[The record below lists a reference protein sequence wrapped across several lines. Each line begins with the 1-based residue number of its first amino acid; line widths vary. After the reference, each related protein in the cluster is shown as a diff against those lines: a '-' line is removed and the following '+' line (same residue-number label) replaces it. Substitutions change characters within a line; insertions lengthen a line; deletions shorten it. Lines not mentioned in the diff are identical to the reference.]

1 MFNEYGHY
9 SLNGF
14 PVIFKQNWHSS
25 LDNNSVLLYLKQFK
39 PDFGYAPYLD
49 IVNFP
54 TRKWLS
60 KLRLSVLP
68 IRIQPGRYDRN
79 NTPIEQRICLFCTV
93 PDIEDEFHVI
103 IKCPCYIV
111 I

>member
-1 MFNEYGHY
+1 M
-9 SLNGF
+9 
-14 PVIFKQNWHSS
+14 
-25 LDNNSVLLYLKQFK
+25 LLYLKQFK

-54 TRKWLS
+54 NRKWLS

-68 IRIQPGRYDRN
+68 IIIQTRRYDRD
-79 NTPIEQRICLFCTV
+79 NTPREQQICLFCTF

-103 IKCPCYIV
+103 ITCTCYIDLR
-111 I
+111 